1 MMGFQTCALP
11 IYHGVTGPLDYL
23 IGAYFSDDRIHS
35 RDTFTNGRF
44 FEPYISL
51 LFGGINVIPAVTGL
65 PAGQSYPEGAGVD
78 DAYVQRSRSFALFTH
93 NSFDLTDRL
102 SITGGLRW
110 TTERKK
116 LAVCL
121 STNAPGRVAAMPIL
135 HSDRKRVGWGK
146 RVKVR

>member
-51 LFGGINVIPAVTGL
+51 LFGGINVIPAVTEL
-65 PAGQSYPEGAGVD
+65 LAGQSYPEGAGVD

-93 NSFDLTDRL
+93 TCFDPTHRLPFPGSPRWHTQPQNLT
-102 SITGGLRW
+102 
-110 TTERKK
+110 
-116 LAVCL
+116 AHL
-121 STNAPGRVAAMPIL
+121 STT
-135 HSDRKRVGWGK
+135 
-146 RVKVR
+146 